1 MASRKSTVVD
11 SPIGKVSIDKTGS
24 PVAVVKMD
32 PNESYVGV
40 PDLLQSFIDQ
50 ANPYAWNK
58 IKEKIDYIY
67 VNIDHLLSQ
76 LDRESHFTRK
86 VKSEV
91 RAGKKLLFK
100 PNIVNPRNIDP
111 VTHGEGVGNLACTE
125 WPFVAALMR
134 WFHDK
139 LDISYYQMMLGEAA
153 SATSIMAG
161 IFSHGYNDGRKI
173 TTESVIEGRS
183 RDSYGGWG
191 FYFVRKYIAETHQA
205 SHTDNPM
212 NGYEESITGSY
223 FPPGQATDKLMV
235 YDLNRL
241 YDVATKQRTVPV
253 PDGVNYKEIT
263 LHKVIV
269 GGDRNSPQDMK
280 DYPGCVLIN
289 VPRLKIHAIDLLTN
303 AVKNLGIGLYP
314 MEVAS
319 EDPKDRKWKYA
330 FPYDLIPGMKTE
342 IPHQVWFPSMDEKT
356 GLPLRGNNGEYT
368 VTKTGGI
375 SGTQADVISA
385 TLNQDVFI
393 LHVVDG
399 IQAINISHTGDGTG
413 IKVAEGLALASLNPV
428 ALDLL
433 CARYCFKTIPM
444 VEAKKL
450 KAQHGLATD
459 FLQKV
464 PIPRSDG
471 KNIVTEEGFDS
482 PFFRYHFPE
491 YFERRGLGE
500 CKYYV
505 IGWDATKG
513 VPLASLGGHL
523 GWVEDKKFS
532 ELLTGTLYYGRS
544 KILWDLQRTVLCYFE
559 ANDKLT
565 GSSFYKQTMD
575 AFDENKDGIIDYD
588 EGGKK
593 GVLHSYIRIGASG
606 YHIAGTEPYGLLRGD
621 FYANAQIL
629 RNSRA
634 QWNPYGHD
642 FMEQLLP
649 LFAATIAFRLST
661 METESPDF
669 LFPNMMWGKG
679 KWPSMQF
686 ASYMTTAIFIYGSQF
701 PMKIG
706 LRSLYGNAFQYADKT
721 LNGAAYTGNRNLV
734 SDSEAAN
741 RYIEAVAQGAQPL
754 DFVIY
759 VPPGYGTIIGRT
771 IPNVQET
778 TDAAKI
784 FTAHFDNDREV
795 WE

>member
-11 SPIGKVSIDKTGS
+11 SPIGKASIDRSGS
-24 PVAVVKMD
+24 PVAVAKMD
-32 PNESYVGV
+32 PDESYVGI
-40 PDLLQSFIDQ
+40 PALLQSLINEGNLD
-50 ANPYAWNK
+50 AWNK
-58 IKEKIDYIY
+58 IKEKVDYIY
-67 VNIDHLLSQ
+67 ANIDHLLSQ
-76 LDRESHFTRK
+76 LTRETHFTTK

-91 RAGKKLLFK
+91 EAGKKLLLK

-111 VTHGEGVGNLACTE
+111 VTRGEGLGNPACTE
-125 WPFVAALMR
+125 WPFVAAVMR

-161 IFSHGYNDGRKI
+161 IFSHGYNAGKV

-183 RDSYGGWG
+183 GDFFGGWG
-191 FYFVRKYIAETHQA
+191 FYFVRKYLAETHQP

-212 NGYEESITGSY
+212 DGYDESVAGSY
-223 FPPGQATDKLMV
+223 LPPGQVTDKLMV

-241 YDVATKQRTVPV
+241 YDVAPKQRTVPV

-263 LHKVIV
+263 LHRVIV
-269 GGDRNSPQDMK
+269 GGDRNNSQDMK

-289 VPRLKIHAIDLLTN
+289 IPRLKIHGIDLLTN

-330 FPYDLIPGMKTE
+330 FPYDVIPGMKTE
-342 IPHQVWFPSMDEKT
+342 IPHQVWFPGMDEKT
-356 GLPLRGNNGEYT
+356 GLPLRDNNGEYT

-385 TLNQDVFI
+385 TLNQGVFI
-393 LHVVDG
+393 LHVVDA
-399 IQAINISHTGDGTG
+399 IQTVNVSHTGDGTG

-450 KAQHGLATD
+450 QSQHGLATD

-464 PIPRSDG
+464 PVPRSDG

-482 PFFRYHFPE
+482 PFFRYHFFE
-491 YFERRGLGE
+491 YFESRGLGE
-500 CKYYV
+500 RNYYV
-505 IGWDATKG
+505 IGWDSTKG
-513 VPLASLGGHL
+513 MPLASLGGHL
-523 GWVEDKKFS
+523 GRIDGKEFS

-544 KILWDLQRTVLCYFE
+544 NILWDLQRTTLSYFE
-559 ANDKLT
+559 ANDTLT
-565 GSSFYKQTMD
+565 GSSFHKQTMD
-575 AFDENKDGIIDYD
+575 AFDENRDGVIDYN

-593 GVLHSYIRIGASG
+593 GAFHNFIRIGANG

-621 FYANAQIL
+621 FYASAQIL

-634 QWNPYGHD
+634 QWNIYGHD
-642 FMEQLLP
+642 FMDQLMLV
-649 LFAATIAFRLST
+649 FAAALAFNLCT
-661 METESPDF
+661 MEVESPDF
-669 LFPNMMWGKG
+669 LFPNMTWGKG
-679 KWPSMQF
+679 KWPSIQF
-686 ASYMTTAIFIYGSQF
+686 ASYMMTGILIYGARF
-701 PMKIG
+701 PVKIG
-706 LRSLYGNAFQYADKT
+706 LRSLYGSAFQYADKT
-721 LNGAAYTGNRNLV
+721 LNGAAYTGNQNLV
-734 SDSEAAN
+734 TDRGAVN
-741 RYIEAVAQGAQPL
+741 RYVEAVVQGTQPL

-759 VPPGYGTIIGRT
+759 VPTEYGTMMGRP
-771 IPNVQET
+771 IPNVHET
-778 TDAAKI
+778 TDAAKL
-784 FTAHFDNDREV
+784 FTAHFNGEREV
-795 WE
+795 W

>member
-40 PDLLQSFIDQ
+40 PALLQNFVDE
-50 ANPYAWNK
+50 ANPDAWNK
-58 IKEKIDYIY
+58 IKEKINYIY

-76 LDRESHFTRK
+76 LDGETHFTRK

-91 RAGKKLLFK
+91 KAGKKLLFK

-111 VTHGEGVGNLACTE
+111 LTHGEGLGNPACTE

-161 IFSHGYNDGRKI
+161 IFSHGYNGGRKI
-173 TTESVIEGRS
+173 TTESVIEGS
-183 RDSYGGWG
+183 TGDFYGGWG
-191 FYFVRKYIAETHQA
+191 FYFVRKYITETHQA

-212 NGYEESITGSY
+212 NGYDESITGSY
-223 FPPGQATDKLMV
+223 LPPGQATDKLMV

-241 YDVATKQRTVPV
+241 YDVAAKQRTVPV

-289 VPRLKIHAIDLLTN
+289 IPRLKIHAIDLLTN

-319 EDPKDRKWKYA
+319 EDPEDRKWKYA
-330 FPYDLIPGMKTE
+330 FPYDLMPGMKTE
-342 IPHQVWFPSMDEKT
+342 IPHQVWFPSIDEKT
-356 GLPLRGNNGEYT
+356 GLPLRSNNGEYT
-368 VTKTGGI
+368 VTKTRGI

-399 IQAINISHTGDGTG
+399 IQAVNISHMGDGTG

-450 KAQHGLATD
+450 KDQHGLATD

-482 PFFRYHFPE
+482 PFFRYHFSE
-491 YFERRGLGE
+491 YFERRGLGG

-505 IGWDATKG
+505 IGWDATKD
-513 VPLASLGGHL
+513 VTLASLGGHL
-523 GWVEDKKFS
+523 GRVEDKKFS
-532 ELLTGTLYYGRS
+532 ELLTGTLYYSRL

-593 GVLHSYIRIGASG
+593 GVFHNYIRIGAGG

-621 FYANAQIL
+621 FYVSAQML

-634 QWNPYGHD
+634 QWNPCGHD
-642 FMEQLLP
+642 FTDQLL
-649 LFAATIAFRLST
+649 LVFAAATAFRLST
-661 METESPDF
+661 MEIESPDF
-669 LFPNMMWGKG
+669 LFPNMTWGKG
-679 KWPSMQF
+679 KWPSIQF
-686 ASYMTTAIFIYGSQF
+686 ASYMMTAILIYGPRF
-701 PMKIG
+701 PMRIS
-706 LRSLYGNAFQYADKT
+706 LSSLYGDAFQYADKM
-721 LNGAAYTGNRNLV
+721 LNGAAYTGNQNLV
-734 SDSEAAN
+734 SDRGAAK
-741 RYIEAVAQGAQPL
+741 RYIDAVAQGAQPL
-754 DFVIY
+754 NFVIY
-759 VPPGYGTIIGRT
+759 VPTGYGTMIGRP

-778 TDAAKI
+778 TDAAKV
-784 FTAHFDNDREV
+784 FTAHFNNDREV